1 MLPDGIQPVVVFL
14 HKNLRSGDC
23 LQGTE
28 AVAQRK
34 LIEHIFFKAAH
45 EAAVRNGRKRQRRTL
60 CQQASFGLRF
70 GSVGQEYC
78 QDGKCGKKAERQDQ
92 CQYLLEFFHGIPP
105 SSLRTAANQNLK

>member
-14 HKNLRSGDC
+14 HKNLRSGGC

-45 EAAVRNGRKRQRRTL
+45 EAAVRNGRKRQRR
-60 CQQASFGLRF
+60 AFRKMPSFGCRF
-70 GSVGQEYC
+70 IGIGQNPK
-78 QDGKCGKKAERQDQ
+78 Q
-92 CQYLLEFFHGIPP
+92 
-105 SSLRTAANQNLK
+105 SSKNRNETK